1 MVENALVATVCI
13 VCVAD
18 GFAVDGNGVRL
29 VSGGDRGWCAG
40 LVGRLIGRHCA
51 ALPVDSCGNWPWWR
65 ASPQPGGR
73 HRWGGQS
80 ADRAPVS
87 FDYAEALI
95 GALPLLAIAHDLVVA
110 APDEVPPHQQLFGE
124 RGAPQQHHP
133 RRLIPNVAQAQRGAS
148 WALVPQVGD
157 GQGGSGHRPN
167 LDGA

>member
-1 MVENALVATVCI
+1 VVAGEP
-13 VCVAD
+13 A
-18 GFAVDGNGVRL
+18 A
-29 VSGGDRGWCAG
+29 GW
-40 LVGRLIGRHCA
+40 
-51 ALPVDSCGNWPWWR
+51 P
-65 ASPQPGGR
+65 

-124 RGAPQQHHP
+124 RGAPNSTTRAGSSP
-133 RRLIPNVAQAQRGAS
+133 TLRRAQRGAS